1 MQFLSIIQVYVDKRG
16 IQVLKQLWNKLSR
29 FLLNILAI
37 IGLAMTLLPTM
48 LNAAEVR
55 GLRMWPAPDNTRLV
69 FDLNAPVEH
78 RLFTLRNP
86 NRIVIDLENA
96 RVNGT
101 LPSAAYN
108 ESRLKGIRYAKRG
121 ANGLRVVLDLKTTV
135 NPKSFVLKPHGNFG
149 NRLVVDLF
157 DIEEGQ
163 RTTVKKAS
171 YNSIKNTRDLI
182 IAIDAGHGGEDP
194 GAIGPRGTREKDVVF
209 KIAKELEKLIE
220 RERGM
225 KPLMIRTG
233 DYYIGLKERVK
244 KAQIAQADLFISIHA
259 DAFKN
264 GRARGTSVFI
274 LSERGASSSLAS
286 FLADS
291 ENSADLNG
299 GVSSTDDE
307 LLNMV
312 LADMVKN
319 STLED
324 SHQIASKVLEDL
336 KDVNHLHKDTVE
348 QAGFRVLKAGR
359 PAILVETAFI
369 SNRREEQKLRTR
381 KHQRALARAIFK
393 GTRAYFRSHPVAG
406 TLLAVRDRKHRIA
419 RGETLSGIAKRY
431 EVSLATIRDANDIK
445 SDKIRVGK
453 VLRIPMI

>member
-1 MQFLSIIQVYVDKRG
+1 MPSLVMSLV
-16 IQVLKQLWNKLSR
+16 
-29 FLLNILAI
+29 
-37 IGLAMTLLPTM
+37 MTLLPNT
-48 LNAAEVR
+48 LFAADVR

-69 FDLNAPVEH
+69 FDLSAPVEH
-78 RLFTLRNP
+78 SLFTLSNP
-86 NRIVIDLENA
+86 DRIVIDLKNTQ
-96 RVNGT
+96 VKGT

-108 ESRLKGIRYAKRG
+108 ETRLKGIRYAKRG
-121 ANGLRVVLDLKTTV
+121 DGGLRVVLDLKNTV
-135 NPKSFVLKPHGNFG
+135 KPKSFVLKPHGSFG

-157 DIEEGQ
+157 DA
-163 RTTVKKAS
+163 KKAAKVAVKRPV
-171 YNSIKNTRDLI
+171 YKTQKTARDLI

-194 GAIGPRGTREKDVVF
+194 GAIGQRGTREKDVVF
-209 KIAKELEKLIE
+209 KIAKELEKLVK

-233 DYYIGLKERVK
+233 DYYIGLKQRVK

-264 GRARGTSVFI
+264 GKARGTSVFI
-274 LSERGASSSLAS
+274 LSERGASSDLAS

-291 ENSADLNG
+291 ENNADLNG
-299 GVSSTDDE
+299 GVSGTNDD

-324 SHQIASKVLEDL
+324 SHQIASKVLSGL
-336 KDVNHLHKDTVE
+336 KGVNHLHKNTVE

-369 SNRREEQKLRTR
+369 SNRKEEQKLRTR
-381 KHQRALARAIFK
+381 KHQRALAKAIFK
-393 GTRAYFRSHPVAG
+393 GTRSYFHTNPVPG
-406 TLLAVRDRKHRIA
+406 TLLALRDRKPVKHRIS
-419 RGETLSGIAKRY
+419 RGDTLSGIAKRY
-431 EVSLATIRDANDIK
+431 QVTLASIRGVNNLRNDNLHI
-445 SDKIRVGK
+445 GK
-453 VLRIPMI
+453 TLRIPTI

>member
-1 MQFLSIIQVYVDKRG
+1 MFNI
-16 IQVLKQLWNKLSR
+16 LSR
-29 FLLNILAI
+29 FFIIISLAVTVLPNISS
-37 IGLAMTLLPTM
+37 
-48 LNAAEVR
+48 AAEVR

-78 RLFTLRNP
+78 SVFALSNP
-86 NRIVIDLENA
+86 NRIVIDLKNSK
-96 RVNGT
+96 VSGT
-101 LPSAAYN
+101 LPSTAYN
-108 ESRLKGIRYAKRG
+108 ESRIKGIRYAKRG
-121 ANGLRVVLDLKTTV
+121 NSGLRVVLDLNNSVK
-135 NPKSFVLKPHGNFG
+135 PKSFVLKPHGSFG

-157 DIEEGQ
+157 DTKQ
-163 RTTVKKAS
+163 AKKAVVKRPV
-171 YNSIKNTRDLI
+171 YRTKKTARDLI

-194 GAIGPRGTREKDVVF
+194 GAIGQRGTREKDVVL
-209 KIAKELEKLIE
+209 KIAKELEKLIK

-233 DYYIGLKERVK
+233 DYYIGLKQRVK

-264 GRARGTSVFI
+264 GKARGTSVFI
-274 LSERGASSSLAS
+274 LSERGASSDLAS
-286 FLADS
+286 YLANS

-299 GVSSTDDE
+299 GVSGTNDD

-324 SHQIASKVLEDL
+324 SHQIASKVLSGL
-336 KDVNHLHKDTVE
+336 KHVNHLHKNTVE

-369 SNRREEQKLRTR
+369 SNRKEERKLRSR
-381 KHQRALARAIFK
+381 KHQKALAKAIFK
-393 GTRAYFRSHPVAG
+393 GTRAYFRSNPVPG

-419 RGETLSGIAKRY
+419 RGETLSGIARRY
-431 EVSLATIRDANDIK
+431 QVSLATIRDANNMRSNNLRI
-445 SDKIRVGK
+445 GK
-453 VLRIPMI
+453 VLSIPTI

>member
-1 MQFLSIIQVYVDKRG
+1 MFN
-16 IQVLKQLWNKLSR
+16 KQSR
-29 FLLNILAI
+29 FFIIFSLAVLFLPNILV
-37 IGLAMTLLPTM
+37 
-48 LNAAEVR
+48 AAEVR

-78 RLFTLRNP
+78 SLFSLSNP
-86 NRIVIDLENA
+86 NRIVIDIKDS
-96 RVNGT
+96 RVSGA

-108 ESRLKGIRYAKRG
+108 ESRIKGIRYAKRG
-121 ANGLRVVLDLKTTV
+121 ENGLRVVLDLKNAV
-135 NPKSFVLKPHGNFG
+135 KPKSFVLKPHGAYG

-157 DIEEGQ
+157 DAEEKTQ
-163 RTTVKKAS
+163 VVVKRPIYQTKKTA
-171 YNSIKNTRDLI
+171 RDLI

-194 GAIGPRGTREKDVVF
+194 GAIGQRGTLEKDVVL
-209 KIAKELEKLIE
+209 KIAKELEKLVK

-225 KPLMIRTG
+225 KPLMVRTG

-264 GRARGTSVFI
+264 GKARGTSVFI
-274 LSERGASSSLAS
+274 LSERGASSDLAS
-286 FLADS
+286 YLADS
-291 ENSADLNG
+291 ENNADLNG
-299 GVSSTDDE
+299 GVSGTNDD

-324 SHQIASKVLEDL
+324 SHQIASKVLTGL
-336 KDVNHLHKDTVE
+336 KGVNHLHKDTVE

-369 SNRREEQKLRTR
+369 SNRKEEKKLRSR
-381 KHQRALARAIFK
+381 KHQQALAKAIFK
-393 GTRAYFRSHPVAG
+393 GTRAYFHSNPVPG
-406 TLLAVRDRKHRIA
+406 TLLALRDRKHRIA
-419 RGETLSGIAKRY
+419 RGETLSGIARQY
-431 EVSLATIRDANDIK
+431 QVSLATIRDVNDINGNNL
-445 SDKIRVGK
+445 RVGK
-453 VLRIPMI
+453 VISIPAI

>member
-1 MQFLSIIQVYVDKRG
+1 MLN
-16 IQVLKQLWNKLSR
+16 KQTR
-29 FLLNILAI
+29 FFILFS
-37 IGLAMTLLPTM
+37 LAVTLLPNI
-48 LNAAEVR
+48 LSAAEVR

-78 RLFTLRNP
+78 SLFSLKNP
-86 NRIVIDLENA
+86 NRIVIDLKNSKVRGA
-96 RVNGT
+96 
-101 LPSAAYN
+101 LPSATYN
-108 ESRLKGIRYAKRG
+108 ESRIKGIRYAKRG
-121 ANGLRVVLDLKTTV
+121 DKGLRVVLDLKNSV
-135 NPKSFVLKPHGNFG
+135 KPKSFVLKPHGSYG
-149 NRLVVDLF
+149 HRLVVDIF
-157 DIEEGQ
+157 DAEKSEKVV
-163 RTTVKKAS
+163 VKRPVYQSKKTA
-171 YNSIKNTRDLI
+171 RDLI

-194 GAIGPRGTREKDVVF
+194 GAIGQRGTREKDVVL
-209 KIAKELEKLIE
+209 KIAKELEKLIK

-225 KPLMIRTG
+225 KPLMVRTG

-264 GRARGTSVFI
+264 GKARGTSVYI

-299 GVSSTDDE
+299 GVGGTDDD

-324 SHQIASKVLEDL
+324 SHQIASSVLDDL
-336 KDVNHLHKDTVE
+336 KDVNHLHKDSVE

-369 SNRREEQKLRTR
+369 SNRKEEKKLRTR
-381 KHQRALARAIFK
+381 KHQRALAKAIFK
-393 GTRAYFRSHPVAG
+393 GTRSYFKTNPVPG
-406 TLLAVRDRKHRIA
+406 TLLALRDRKPVKHQIA
-419 RGETLSGIAKRY
+419 RGETLTGIAQRY
-431 EVSLATIRDANDIK
+431 QVSLATIRDVNDING
-445 SDKIRVGK
+445 DNLRVGK
-453 VLRIPMI
+453 TLRIPSI

>member
-1 MQFLSIIQVYVDKRG
+1 MILP
-16 IQVLKQLWNKLSR
+16 
-29 FLLNILAI
+29 NILS
-37 IGLAMTLLPTM
+37 
-48 LNAAEVR
+48 AAEVR

-78 RLFTLRNP
+78 SLFTLRNP
-86 NRIVIDLENA
+86 DRIVIDLQNTKVSGA
-96 RVNGT
+96 
-101 LPSAAYN
+101 LPSTAYN

-121 ANGLRVVLDLKTTV
+121 NNGLRVVLDLKNAV
-135 NPKSFVLKPHGNFG
+135 KPKSFVLKPHGAFG

-157 DIEEGQ
+157 DAEKSKKVAVK
-163 RTTVKKAS
+163 RPVYKTTKQA
-171 YNSIKNTRDLI
+171 RDLI

-194 GAIGPRGTREKDVVF
+194 GAIGQRGTREKDVVF
-209 KIAKELEKLIE
+209 RIAKELEKLVK

-233 DYYIGLKERVK
+233 DYYIGLKQRVK
-244 KAQIAQADLFISIHA
+244 KAQMAQADLFISIHA

-264 GRARGTSVFI
+264 GKARGTSVFI
-274 LSERGASSSLAS
+274 LSERGASSDLAS

-299 GVSSTDDE
+299 GVSGTNDD

-324 SHQIASKVLEDL
+324 SHQIASKVLSGL
-336 KDVNHLHKDTVE
+336 KGVNHLHKNTVE

-369 SNRREEQKLRTR
+369 SNRKEEQKLRSR
-381 KHQRALARAIFK
+381 KHQKALAKAIFK
-393 GTRAYFRSHPVAG
+393 GTRAYFRSNPIPG

-431 EVSLATIRDANDIK
+431 QVSLAMIRDANDIRN
-445 SDKIRVGK
+445 DKIRIGK

>member
-1 MQFLSIIQVYVDKRG
+1 MSLV
-16 IQVLKQLWNKLSR
+16 
-29 FLLNILAI
+29 
-37 IGLAMTLLPTM
+37 MTLLPNI
-48 LNAAEVR
+48 LFAADVR

-69 FDLNAPVEH
+69 FDLSAPVEH
-78 RLFTLRNP
+78 SLFTLSNP
-86 NRIVIDLENA
+86 NRIVIDLKNT
-96 RVNGT
+96 RVKGT

-108 ESRLKGIRYAKRG
+108 ETRLKGIRYAKRG
-121 ANGLRVVLDLKTTV
+121 DGGLRVVLDLKNTV
-135 NPKSFVLKPHGNFG
+135 KPKSFVLKPHGSFG

-157 DIEEGQ
+157 DAEKA
-163 RTTVKKAS
+163 VKVAVKRPVYKTQKTA
-171 YNSIKNTRDLI
+171 RDLI

-194 GAIGPRGTREKDVVF
+194 GAIGQRGTREKDVVF
-209 KIAKELEKLIE
+209 KIAKELEQLVK

-264 GRARGTSVFI
+264 GKARGTSVFI
-274 LSERGASSSLAS
+274 LSERGASSDLAS

-291 ENSADLNG
+291 ENNADLNG
-299 GVSSTDDE
+299 GVSGTNDD

-324 SHQIASKVLEDL
+324 SHQIASKVLSGL
-336 KDVNHLHKDTVE
+336 KSVNHLHKNTVE

-369 SNRREEQKLRTR
+369 SNRKEEQKLRTR
-381 KHQRALARAIFK
+381 KHQRALAKAIFK
-393 GTRAYFRSHPVAG
+393 GTRSYFHTNPVPG
-406 TLLAVRDRKHRIA
+406 TLLALRDRSDRKPVKHRIS
-419 RGETLSGIAKRY
+419 RGDTLSGIAKRY
-431 EVSLATIRDANDIK
+431 QVTLASIRGVNNLRNDNLHI
-445 SDKIRVGK
+445 GK
-453 VLRIPMI
+453 TLRIPTI

>member
-1 MQFLSIIQVYVDKRG
+1 M
-16 IQVLKQLWNKLSR
+16 
-29 FLLNILAI
+29 
-37 IGLAMTLLPTM
+37 GLVMGLVMISLP
-48 LNAAEVR
+48 NSSSAAEVR

-78 RLFTLRNP
+78 SLFTLRNP
-86 NRIVIDLENA
+86 DRIVIDLQNTK
-96 RVNGT
+96 VNGA
-101 LPSAAYN
+101 LPSTAYN

-121 ANGLRVVLDLKTTV
+121 GNGLRVVLDLKNAV
-135 NPKSFVLKPHGNFG
+135 KPKSFVLKPHGAFG

-157 DIEEGQ
+157 DADDTQ
-163 RTTVKKAS
+163 KVVVKRPAFKTTKQA
-171 YNSIKNTRDLI
+171 RDLI

-194 GAIGPRGTREKDVVF
+194 GAIGQRGTREKDVVF
-209 KIAKELEKLIE
+209 RIAKELEKLVK

-244 KAQIAQADLFISIHA
+244 KAQNAEADLFISIHA

-264 GRARGTSVFI
+264 GKARGTSVYI
-274 LSERGASSSLAS
+274 LSERGASSDLAS
-286 FLADS
+286 YLADS

-299 GVSSTDDE
+299 GVSSSNDD

-324 SHQIASKVLEDL
+324 SYQIASNVLEDL
-336 KDVNHLHKDTVE
+336 KDVNHLHNETVE

-369 SNRREEQKLRTR
+369 SNRKEERKLRTR
-381 KHQRALARAIFK
+381 KHQRALAKAIFK
-393 GTRAYFRSHPVAG
+393 GTRAYFRSNPIPG

-431 EVSLATIRDANDIK
+431 QVSLATIRHANDI
-445 SDKIRVGK
+445 SNDKIRIGK

>member
-1 MQFLSIIQVYVDKRG
+1 MFNRQ
-16 IQVLKQLWNKLSR
+16 SR
-29 FLLNILAI
+29 FFIIFSLVVILLPNILS
-37 IGLAMTLLPTM
+37 
-48 LNAAEVR
+48 AAEVR

-78 RLFTLRNP
+78 SLFTLRNP
-86 NRIVIDLENA
+86 DRIVIDLQNTK
-96 RVNGT
+96 VSGT
-101 LPSAAYN
+101 LPSTAYN

-121 ANGLRVVLDLKTTV
+121 HNGLRVVLDLKNAV
-135 NPKSFVLKPHGNFG
+135 KPKSFVLKPHGAFG

-157 DIEEGQ
+157 DAKK
-163 RTTVKKAS
+163 TKKVVVKLPVYKTRKQA
-171 YNSIKNTRDLI
+171 RDLI

-194 GAIGPRGTREKDVVF
+194 GAIGQRGTREKDVVF
-209 KIAKELEKLIE
+209 RIAKELEKLVK

-233 DYYIGLKERVK
+233 DYYIGLKKRVK
-244 KAQIAQADLFISIHA
+244 KAQMAQADLFISIHA

-264 GRARGTSVFI
+264 GKARGTSVFI
-274 LSERGASSSLAS
+274 LSERGASSDLAS

-299 GVSSTDDE
+299 GVSSTNDN

-324 SHQIASKVLEDL
+324 SHQIASKVLSGL
-336 KDVNHLHKDTVE
+336 KNVNHLHKNTVE

-369 SNRREEQKLRTR
+369 SNRKEEQKLRSR
-381 KHQRALARAIFK
+381 KHQKALAKAIFK
-393 GTRAYFRSHPVAG
+393 GTRAYFRSNPIPG
-406 TLLAVRDRKHRIA
+406 TLLAMRDRKHRIA

-431 EVSLATIRDANDIK
+431 QVTLASIRGANNLRNDNLHI
-445 SDKIRVGK
+445 GK
-453 VLRIPMI
+453 TLRIPAI

>member
-1 MQFLSIIQVYVDKRG
+1 M
-16 IQVLKQLWNKLSR
+16 
-29 FLLNILAI
+29 
-37 IGLAMTLLPTM
+37 
-48 LNAAEVR
+48 
-55 GLRMWPAPDNTRLV
+55 
-69 FDLNAPVEH
+69 
-78 RLFTLRNP
+78 
-86 NRIVIDLENA
+86 
-96 RVNGT
+96 
-101 LPSAAYN
+101 
-108 ESRLKGIRYAKRG
+108 
-121 ANGLRVVLDLKTTV
+121 
-135 NPKSFVLKPHGNFG
+135 
-149 NRLVVDLF
+149 
-157 DIEEGQ
+157 
-163 RTTVKKAS
+163 KA
-171 YNSIKNTRDLI
+171 
-182 IAIDAGHGGEDP
+182 
-194 GAIGPRGTREKDVVF
+194 
-209 KIAKELEKLIE
+209 
-220 RERGM
+220 
-225 KPLMIRTG
+225 LMIRTG

-406 TLLAVRDRKHRIA
+406 TLLAARDRKHRIT

-431 EVSLATIRDANDIK
+431 EVSLATIRDANGIK